1 MFNLVMK
8 RTLSTANWIL
18 SLLKCIKTS
27 ANLKIYPSARLIYI
41 SFCSDLHFWPPP
53 PPFIR
58 VWTVTFFFFFLKV
71 LAKLCLDVSISAPLS
86 FAPLNMTQRL
96 GVGGG
101 GGWRRGG
108 MRKCLCGNGLTRP
121 AGSPATES
129 AVATSGCC
137 LDSAATKEGSCPR
150 CLTSSAGV
158 KNAAPLAREQN
169 SGHKRSL
176 LPSFWCGTRRD
187 LRGRRLLGSQNLRL
201 YPRLA

>member
-8 RTLSTANWIL
+8 RTLGTANSIL

-53 PPFIR
+53 SQFIF
-58 VWTVTFFFFFLKV
+58 VWTVTFLGGGG
-71 LAKLCLDVSISAPLS
+71 ISQTLSGHLNQCPPLS

-96 GVGGG
+96 GGGG

-108 MRKCLCGNGLTRP
+108 MRKYLCGNGLTRP

-137 LDSAATKEGSCPR
+137 LDSAVTKEGSCPW

-176 LPSFWCGTRRD
+176 LPSFWCGTRWD

-201 YPRLA
+201 CPRLA